1 MCERMKGRKFLK
13 IPQISL
19 RVKDGDIEGDWVTV
33 GVIVSKLAPRDT
45 AKVRIDQWMDEW
57 MNGRMN
63 RWMSGWMNG

>member
-13 IPQISL
+13 IPQIPL

-45 AKVRIDQWMDEW
+45 AKVRMIS
-57 MNGRMN
+57 G
-63 RWMSGWMNG
+63 WMSG